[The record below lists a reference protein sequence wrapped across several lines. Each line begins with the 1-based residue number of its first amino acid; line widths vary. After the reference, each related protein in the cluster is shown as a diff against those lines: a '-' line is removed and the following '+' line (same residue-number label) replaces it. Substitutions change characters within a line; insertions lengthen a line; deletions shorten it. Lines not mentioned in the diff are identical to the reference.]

1 MSISF
6 CREGLLLLGGAEA
19 SEKAKKNDK
28 GKGAAGRSHAEVEEG
43 ETERSEGFL
52 SLNTFR

>member
-6 CREGLLLLGGAEA
+6 CREGLLLLGGAKA

-52 SLNTFR
+52 FLNTFR